1 MGFGDN
7 SKAAIIS
14 RGTSEV
20 IRFGEKF
27 GADFRTF
34 SGLSGVGDLIV
45 TCTSK
50 HSRNRYVGE
59 CLGKGEKM
67 ESILKN
73 MVMVAE
79 GVPTTKAVYE
89 IAKENNIDM
98 PIIKAL
104 YSVLYEDA
112 NPSNMI
118 EQLMTRELKE
128 EFY

>member
-1 MGFGDN
+1 
-7 SKAAIIS
+7 
-14 RGTSEV
+14 
-20 IRFGEKF
+20 
-27 GADFRTF
+27 
-34 SGLSGVGDLIV
+34 
-45 TCTSK
+45 
-50 HSRNRYVGE
+50 
-59 CLGKGEKM
+59 M